1 MYISDLNHQV
11 RIKITLPYFN
21 NVLFISEMQFLSN
34 VSDFKKIV
42 SKLQI
47 WFSFLNVSDQ
57 EVSIY
62 GQNKKW
68 MIAKN
73 LQSHIG

>member
-62 GQNKKW
+62 GHNKKW